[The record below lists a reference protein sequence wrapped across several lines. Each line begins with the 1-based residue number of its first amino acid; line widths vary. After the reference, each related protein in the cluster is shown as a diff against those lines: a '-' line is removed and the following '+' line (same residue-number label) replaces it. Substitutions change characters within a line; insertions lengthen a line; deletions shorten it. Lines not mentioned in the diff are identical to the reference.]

1 MTITPRLLL
10 RAAGSCAVLAG
21 GLFVLIQFIHPH
33 EDVASVTTTAWTLTH
48 TLTLAMS
55 VLALVGIT
63 GMYLRQVTAA
73 GLLGLVG
80 YLLFASCFLL
90 LVAGTWVEAFVL
102 PPVAD
107 DAPQFVDDVVAI
119 PAGGTVVGD
128 VGFLDTGGQI
138 LGVTYLL
145 GGLLFGIALFRAAV
159 LARWAA
165 LTLAVGTVLT
175 LALPLLPHTLGRM
188 TALPVGL
195 GLAGLGISLWRES
208 GASAR
213 PGARADLDSTPA
225 RAS

>member
-1 MTITPRLLL
+1 MTITPRSLI
-10 RAAGSCAVLAG
+10 RSAGSCAVLAG

-80 YLLFASCFLL
+80 YLLFAACFLL

-107 DAPQFVDDVVAI
+107 EAPQFVDDVVAI
-119 PAGGTVVGD
+119 PAGGTIVGD
-128 VGFLDTGGQI
+128 VGFLDTGGKV
-138 LGVTYLL
+138 LGGTYLL

-165 LTLAVGTVLT
+165 LTLAFGTVLT

-208 GASAR
+208 DASAR
-213 PGARADLDSTPA
+213 SGAQAGIDTSPA
-225 RAS
+225 RAQ

>member
-1 MTITPRLLL
+1 MTITPRLLI

-21 GLFVLIQFIHPH
+21 MLFVLIQFIHSH

-48 TLTLAMS
+48 VLTLVMAG
-55 VLALVGIT
+55 LALVGIT

-80 YLLFASCFLL
+80 YLLFAACFLL

-107 DAPQFVDDVVAI
+107 AAPQFVDDVVAI

-128 VGFLDTGGQI
+128 VGYLDTGGQV

-145 GGLLFGIALFRAAV
+145 GGLLFGTALFRAAV

-165 LTLAVGTVLT
+165 LALTFGIVLT
-175 LALPLLPHTLGRM
+175 LLLPFLPHTLGRM
-188 TALPVGL
+188 TAVPVGL

-208 GASAR
+208 PGSRR
-213 PGARADLDSTPA
+213 PGVSSPNSMTVGAQ
-225 RAS
+225 